1 MGNCV
6 ALFDPS
12 HGSALAKQGR
22 IVRVAKPDGKILEFR
37 TPIAVKQILQ
47 DFPAFFICVSKETS
61 QPLSP
66 DHRLKAD
73 TLYYLLPH
81 VSSLG
86 ISDEGSGI
94 KRVKIVITKQQLEQ
108 LVAKQIS
115 LEDVLSNVQSRT
127 VDSPN
132 SWRPQLDSIPEG
144 NE

>member
-6 ALFDPS
+6 APFDPS

-22 IVRVAKPDGKILEFR
+22 IVRVAKPDGNILEFR
-37 TPIAVKQILQ
+37 TPIAAKQILQ

-66 DHRLKAD
+66 DHRLKAG

-81 VSSLG
+81 VSLG
-86 ISDEGSGI
+86 ISDEDSGT